1 MNSHKNARLSF
12 EGRKLLM
19 QRIDAL
25 GLGPAAQAAGIST
38 RSARK
43 WRQRF
48 ELHGLDGLLD
58 RSSRPTRTRSVIDPA
73 MAQRIEQLRRTRMPI
88 RRIAAVVGRSV
99 ATISRFLA
107 HLGLSSLKAL
117 QPHEPVLRYERAA
130 PGELLHMD
138 TKKLGRIVRP
148 SHRVTGNRRDSVDGA
163 GWEFAH
169 VAIDDHSR
177 AGFVQMHGDERKG
190 SAVAFLKAAVAHYA
204 ALGVKI
210 ERLITDNGSAYRSR
224 IFNKACQALGIKHSF
239 TRPYRP
245 QTNGKAERFIQTC
258 LREWAYGR
266 IWANSEERTAWLPAF
281 LNYYNARR
289 PHSALAY
296 KPPASRLGGNNLLQ
310 LDS

>member
-1 MNSHKNARLSF
+1 MNSHKNARLTI
-12 EGRKLLM
+12 EGRKLLIE
-19 QRIDAL
+19 RIAVM
-25 GLGPAAQAAGIST
+25 GLIPAAEAAGISRQT
-38 RSARK
+38 ARK
-43 WRQRF
+43 WLCRF
-48 ELHGLDGLLD
+48 EQCGHDGLGD
-58 RSSRPTRTRSVIDPA
+58 RSSRPDRTRSTIDCKLA
-73 MAQRIEQLRRTRMPI
+73 IRIEQLRRSRMPM
-88 RRIAAVVGRSV
+88 RSIAGVVGRSV
-99 ATISRFLA
+99 ATVSRFLA
-107 HLGLSSLKAL
+107 GLGLSSLKSL
-117 QPHEPVLRYERAA
+117 NPVEPVVRYEREA

-163 GWEFAH
+163 GWEVVH

-177 AGFVQMHGDERKG
+177 ASFVQVLCDERKE
-190 SAVAFLKAAVAHYA
+190 SVVDFLKATVAHYK
-204 ALGVKI
+204 ALGVNVK
-210 ERLITDNGSAYRSR
+210 RLLTDNGSAYRSR
-224 IFNKACQALGIKHSF
+224 LFAKTCQALGIKHTF

-266 IWANSEERTAWLPAF
+266 IWSNSAERTAWLPAF
-281 LNYYNARR
+281 LAYYNARR